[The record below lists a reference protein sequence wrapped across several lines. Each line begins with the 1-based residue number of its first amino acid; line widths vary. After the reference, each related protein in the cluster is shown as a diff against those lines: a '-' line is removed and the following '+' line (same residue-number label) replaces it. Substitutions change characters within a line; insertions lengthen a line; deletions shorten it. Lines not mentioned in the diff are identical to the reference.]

1 MSFPNV
7 IFVGAEKSGSTT
19 IHNILCEHED
29 IFAIQK
35 ETEFF
40 SFFNKRKSKNYHIND
55 IKKYQKLFD
64 GSEKYK
70 IKLDVSTTYL
80 CSPDAIKNIKKYS
93 KNCKIIICLRNPID
107 RAYSRYWMSAK
118 NNHDLVN
125 YSSKKFLKFFFE
137 HNTDIYWSN
146 VRIRGMYYKNVK
158 SFIKEFGKSNVL
170 ILFYDDLKKNS
181 NLFFKNIYDFLKI
194 KNNILPNKKIYA
206 DSLYAKNKFIH
217 KVFNM
222 YSDKIPNNLFFNYL
236 KNFYKLLRKKLLKKY
251 PKIGN
256 YEKKKITEYYID
268 DIVQLEKLLKTD
280 LSKWKS

>member
-1 MSFPNV
+1 MLFLSVQRSQDQPLFIIYCVNMK
-7 IFVGAEKSGSTT
+7 IFLLFKKRL
-19 IHNILCEHED
+19 N
-29 IFAIQK
+29 
-35 ETEFF
+35 F

-158 SFIKEFGKSNVL
+158 SFIK
-170 ILFYDDLKKNS
+170 
-181 NLFFKNIYDFLKI
+181 
-194 KNNILPNKKIYA
+194 
-206 DSLYAKNKFIH
+206 SLVNQ
-217 KVFNM
+217 M
-222 YSDKIPNNLFFNYL
+222 Y
-236 KNFYKLLRKKLLKKY
+236 
-251 PKIGN
+251 
-256 YEKKKITEYYID
+256 
-268 DIVQLEKLLKTD
+268 
-280 LSKWKS
+280 